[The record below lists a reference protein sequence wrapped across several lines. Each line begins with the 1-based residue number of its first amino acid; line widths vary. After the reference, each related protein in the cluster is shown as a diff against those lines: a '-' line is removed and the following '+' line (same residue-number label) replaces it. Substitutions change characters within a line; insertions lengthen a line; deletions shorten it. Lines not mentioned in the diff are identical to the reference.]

1 MYGKSLQV
9 HVIILTVID
18 KKNHVLTS
26 FTNQMIFFYNQ
37 ADTCIHILNLVIN
50 TCTFGWTV
58 KNWQKKIIR
67 NCTKILKKILK

>member
-1 MYGKSLQV
+1 MYLHHSQK
-9 HVIILTVID
+9 
-18 KKNHVLTS
+18 
-26 FTNQMIFFYNQ
+26 MICFYNQ
-37 ADTCIHILNLVIN
+37 ADTCIHILDLVIN

>member
-9 HVIILTVID
+9 HVMILTVID

-26 FTNQMIFFYNQ
+26 FTKKWFFFYNQ

-50 TCTFGWTV
+50 TFGWTV
-58 KNWQKKIIR
+58 KNWPKKIIR
-67 NCTKILKKILK
+67 NCTKILEKY

>member
-1 MYGKSLQV
+1 
-9 HVIILTVID
+9 
-18 KKNHVLTS
+18 
-26 FTNQMIFFYNQ
+26 MIFFYNQ

-50 TCTFGWTV
+50 TFGWTV

>member
-18 KKNHVLTS
+18 KKKIMYLHHS
-26 FTNQMIFFYNQ
+26 QKMIFFYNQ
-37 ADTCIHILNLVIN
+37 ANTCIHILNLVIN

-67 NCTKILKKILK
+67 NCTKILKKY